1 MMDSGKMKAMQTLAK
16 SVFGL
21 CVLVLVGCA
30 RPMATFSV
38 TDQEDLRAPARVS
51 FNNTSS
57 NAEYYEWDFGDGTVS
72 QASNPEHLFAEAGTY
87 LVSLKAYK
95 NENKVSESYQQ
106 VQIIGPDAC
115 LVELSTE
122 FGTML
127 IELYDATPLHRD
139 NFLKLVREEFYD
151 DLLFHRVIKGFMIQ
165 GGDPN
170 SRGAAQGAPL
180 GSGGPGY
187 TIPAEFVDTLV
198 HIKGALAAARTG
210 DAVNPERR
218 SSGSQF
224 YIVDGRQVS
233 EQMLQTVEARNDFRY
248 AQDDKEIY
256 LQMGGTP
263 ALDQNY
269 TVFGRVISGL
279 SVIDRISS
287 VRTNP
292 RDRPREDV
300 KMTMRIVRYFP
311 QKAAAMENP

>member
-1 MMDSGKMKAMQTLAK
+1 MQTLAK
-16 SVFGL
+16 CFLGWCILVFA
-21 CVLVLVGCA
+21 GCA
-30 RPMATFSV
+30 RPIATFSV
-38 TDQEDLRAPARVS
+38 ADQDDLRAPAQVS
-51 FNNTSS
+51 FTNSSS

-87 LVSLKAYK
+87 LVTLKAYK
-95 NENKVSESYQQ
+95 DENKVSESYQQ
-106 VQIIGPDAC
+106 VQITGPDAC
-115 LVELSTE
+115 MVELRTE
-122 FGTML
+122 YGSML

-139 NFLKLVREEFYD
+139 NFLKLVREGFYD

-165 GGDPN
+165 GGDPK
-170 SRGAAQGAPL
+170 SRGAAKGAPL

-187 TIPAEFVDTLV
+187 TVPAEFVDTLV

-233 EQMLQTVEARNDFRY
+233 EQMLQSVESRNNFRY
-248 AQDDKEIY
+248 AQDDKDIY
-256 LQMGGTP
+256 LKLGGTP

-279 SVIDRISS
+279 SIIDQISS
-287 VRTNP
+287 VRTDP
-292 RDRPREDV
+292 RDRPQEDV
-300 KMTMRIVRYFP
+300 EMTMRIVRYFP
-311 QKAAAMENP
+311 EKAAEMKNP

>member
-1 MMDSGKMKAMQTLAK
+1 MKAMQTLAK
-16 SVFGL
+16 YVFGCCIMTL
-21 CVLVLVGCA
+21 AGCA
-30 RPMATFSV
+30 RPVATFSV
-38 TDQEDLRAPARVS
+38 ADQDDLRAPAKVS
-51 FNNTSS
+51 FKNTSS

-87 LVSLKAYK
+87 LVTLKAYK
-95 NENKVSESYQQ
+95 DEGKVSASYQQ
-106 VQIIGPDAC
+106 VQITGPETC
-115 LVELSTE
+115 MVELSTE

-127 IELYDATPLHRD
+127 IELYDVTPLHRD
-139 NFLKLVREEFYD
+139 NFLKLVREGFYD

-170 SRGAAQGAPL
+170 SRGAAKGAPL

-187 TIPAEFVDTLV
+187 TVPAEFVDTLV

-233 EQMLQTVEARNDFRY
+233 EQMLQSVEARNDFRY

-256 LQMGGTP
+256 LKMGGTP

-269 TVFGRVISGL
+269 TVFGRVVSGL

-287 VRTNP
+287 VRTDP
-292 RDRPREDV
+292 RDRPQEDV

-311 QKAAAMENP
+311 EKAAEMKNP